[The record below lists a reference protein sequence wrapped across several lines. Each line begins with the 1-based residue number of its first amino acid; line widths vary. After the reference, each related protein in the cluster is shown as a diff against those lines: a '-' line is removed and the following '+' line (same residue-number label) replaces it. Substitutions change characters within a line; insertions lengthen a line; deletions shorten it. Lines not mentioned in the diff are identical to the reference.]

1 VDNRFKLVGGAA
13 VAACLLFFG
22 AANASVDALKIRWS
36 ELRPESQNGGFP
48 ETAGAAASNSSQG
61 EMLSWDLQGKT
72 VELTGY
78 LLPVDREGDLV
89 YEFMLLPW
97 GGLCS
102 HVPPPPPNQTV
113 HVTSER
119 PFKLAEIYEPVSISG
134 VLKPGLETTQL
145 FVLDG
150 VMVIQ
155 SGYSVGR
162 AKVARAENADTAA
175 TPPKTTP
182 WKFLEK

>member
-1 VDNRFKLVGGAA
+1 MGWAA
-13 VAACLLFFG
+13 AACLLFFG
-22 AANASVDALKIRWS
+22 AANASVEALKIGWS
-36 ELRPESQNGGFP
+36 ELRPGGGEVP
-48 ETAGAAASNSSQG
+48 ATTVAGSG
-61 EMLSWDLQGKT
+61 RGDMLAWDLQGKT
-72 VELTGY
+72 IELTGY

-97 GGLCS
+97 GGLCA

-119 PFKLAEIYEPVSISG
+119 PYKLSEIYEPVSISG
-134 VLKPGLETTQL
+134 VLRPGLETTQL

-150 VMVIQ
+150 VTVIE

-162 AKVARAENADTAA
+162 AKVGKAENIDDAA
-175 TPPKTTP
+175 TRSKATP
-182 WKFLEK
+182 WNFLKK

>member
-1 VDNRFKLVGGAA
+1 
-13 VAACLLFFG
+13 LFFG
-22 AANASVDALKIRWS
+22 AANASVEALKIRWS
-36 ELRPESQNGGFP
+36 ELRPEGGELP
-48 ETAGAAASNSSQG
+48 PATAAGAGQDG
-61 EMLSWDLQGKT
+61 ETLAWDLKGKT
-72 VELTGY
+72 IELTGY

-97 GGLCS
+97 GGLCA

-119 PFKLAEIYEPVSISG
+119 PYRLSEIYEPVSISG
-134 VLKPGLETTQL
+134 VLKPGIETTQL

-150 VMVIQ
+150 VTVIE

-162 AKVARAENADTAA
+162 AQVARADDAAAPRKA
-175 TPPKTTP
+175 TP
-182 WKFLEK
+182 WNFLKK

>member
-1 VDNRFKLVGGAA
+1 VGNRFKLMGCAA
-13 VAACLLFFG
+13 AACLLFFG
-22 AANASVDALKIRWS
+22 VANASVDALKIRWS
-36 ELRPESQNGGFP
+36 ELRPEGGEVP
-48 ETAGAAASNSSQG
+48 ATADAAGSGQG
-61 EMLSWDLQGKT
+61 ETLSWDLQGQT
-72 VELTGY
+72 IELTGY

-97 GGLCS
+97 GGLCA

-113 HVTSER
+113 HVISER
-119 PFKLAEIYEPVSISG
+119 PYRLSEIYEPVSISG

-150 VMVIQ
+150 VTVIQ

-162 AKVARAENADTAA
+162 AQVAKAENVDDATTPRKA
-175 TPPKTTP
+175 TP
-182 WKFLEK
+182 WNFLKK

>member
-1 VDNRFKLVGGAA
+1 VGNRFKLMGCSA
-13 VAACLLFFG
+13 VASLLFFG
-22 AANASVDALKIRWS
+22 AASASVDALKIRWS
-36 ELRPESQNGGFP
+36 ELRPGGGEVP
-48 ETAGAAASNSSQG
+48 ATTGSGQG
-61 EMLSWDLQGKT
+61 EVLSWDLQGKT
-72 VELTGY
+72 IELTGY

-97 GGLCS
+97 GGLCA

-113 HVTSER
+113 HVISER
-119 PFKLAEIYEPVSISG
+119 PYRLSEIYEPVSISG

-150 VMVIQ
+150 VTVIE

-162 AKVARAENADTAA
+162 AQVAKAENVDDATTSRSA
-175 TPPKTTP
+175 TP
-182 WKFLEK
+182 WNFLKK

>member
-1 VDNRFKLVGGAA
+1 MENRFKFMGCPAA
-13 VAACLLFFG
+13 ASLLFFG

-36 ELRPESQNGGFP
+36 ELRPGDGTA
-48 ETAGAAASNSSQG
+48 TAGAAETGQG

-72 VELTGY
+72 IELTGY

-97 GGLCS
+97 GGLCA

-113 HVTSER
+113 HVISER
-119 PFKLAEIYEPVSISG
+119 PYRLSEIYEPVSISG

-150 VMVIQ
+150 VTVIE

-162 AKVARAENADTAA
+162 AQVAKAENVDDAAA
-175 TPPKTTP
+175 TPRKATP
-182 WKFLEK
+182 WNFLKK

>member
-1 VDNRFKLVGGAA
+1 MGNRFKFMGS
-13 VAACLLFFG
+13 VAAASLLFFG

-36 ELRPESQNGGFP
+36 ELRPGDGRATA
-48 ETAGAAASNSSQG
+48 TAGAAETGQGG

-72 VELTGY
+72 IELTGY

-113 HVTSER
+113 HVISER
-119 PFKLAEIYEPVSISG
+119 PYRLTEIYEPVSISG

-150 VMVIQ
+150 VTVIE
-155 SGYSVGR
+155 SGYSVGL
-162 AKVARAENADTAA
+162 AQVARAENVDDATTPRKA
-175 TPPKTTP
+175 TP
-182 WKFLEK
+182 WNFLKK